1 METPKKWQVGYPK
14 NRMSH
19 RVQLQPSIWSAA
31 ALLQSTPFIKIH
43 VGNPKPPKPQGG
55 APPNYKWVIIP
66 LSIDIS
72 PINHSEMGLINQ
84 LS

>member
-1 METPKKWQVGYPK
+1 MKDQNVSFREKIKLGQFRSMETPKKWQVGYPK

-55 APPNYKWVIIP
+55 APPPII
-66 LSIDIS
+66 
-72 PINHSEMGLINQ
+72 NGL
-84 LS
+84 